1 MSRILLRGHKL
12 NYRCP
17 YGAYNISFLGL
28 QRNKYKRYNSAR
40 NSFFFMV
47 IFQFKLFPTFS
58 ITFKIFYF
66 FRYHFL
72 QYCLFSFFFF
82 ISISKILLCNNNN
95 LNLPILLNLH
105 YLGLVYKALKIL
117 ILIFILYLIIF
128 QLFKHFYLPI
138 FYQSSRSVSSL
149 T

>member
-72 QYCLFSFFFF
+72 QYCLFFFF

-138 FYQSSRSVSSL
+138 FYKSSRSVSSL